1 MRVNNPF
8 LFPVFTDQSGRNVI
22 IDTPP
27 RRIISLVPSQTELL
41 HYFGLNE
48 EVVGITKFCV
58 HPQAWFRTKTRVGGT
73 KDIKHEIIHSLQ
85 PGLIIANK
93 EENIRE
99 QVEELS
105 KHYPVWVSDV
115 NNLADAYEM
124 VEQVGTITAKKETAQ
139 KLVTEIKQA
148 FSMLKNDS
156 RRITACYLIWQKP
169 YMTVGGDTFI
179 NAMMEAA
186 GFENVFKSSNR
197 YPEITLEDIR
207 AKNPAI
213 ILLSSEPFP
222 FTNKHTDELKPHFP
236 GTAIITV
243 NGELFSWYGS
253 RMLHAPAY
261 FLNLR
266 QHGFH

>member
-1 MRVNNPF
+1 
-8 LFPVFTDQSGRNVI
+8 
-22 IDTPP
+22 
-27 RRIISLVPSQTELL
+27 
-41 HYFGLNE
+41 
-48 EVVGITKFCV
+48 
-58 HPQAWFRTKTRVGGT
+58 
-73 KDIKHEIIHSLQ
+73 
-85 PGLIIANK
+85 
-93 EENIRE
+93 
-99 QVEELS
+99 
-105 KHYPVWVSDV
+105 
-115 NNLADAYEM
+115 
-124 VEQVGTITAKKETAQ
+124 
-139 KLVTEIKQA
+139 
-148 FSMLKNDS
+148 MLKNDS

-197 YPEITLEDIR
+197 YPEITLEDIKKEQKSSNHFIIFR
-207 AKNPAI
+207 AIFA
-213 ILLSSEPFP
+213 L
-222 FTNKHTDELKPHFP
+222 TNKHVQELTTYFP